1 MGGKIFPTSEDA
13 IAVFGKPAAI
23 YGALVNDISPFLTKE
38 RYHFED
44 LSVFETKAL
53 DPFSGEA
60 YSRRVYWSEMLARA
74 HMASVASIFRTTRWA
89 DAAVREYSAGNL
101 FGWASSCRSLIEAA
115 GDSAMSLSAVP
126 LTLAQQ
132 NRNIRAQISGK
143 YSGPTTICQE
153 LEETLIHFTH
163 ARKVH
168 KSEVVPPS
176 HKARQS
182 ADYVKHLE
190 AMEIHGSYKLYSFL
204 CELVHPASTSIATLF
219 SSEDRGWTFS
229 PPNEQDALHEL
240 AKNNKKLLGDVLS
253 AAYNPPIII
262 LKVLHKFDMFSKI
275 DKLRAYRFDH
285 VPIWGRIETALRD

>member
-1 MGGKIFPTSEDA
+1 MSGKIFPISEDA
-13 IAVFGKPAAI
+13 ISVFGSPATI
-23 YGALVNDISPFLTKE
+23 YGSLINDISPFLTRE

-44 LSVFETKAL
+44 LDVFESKAL

-89 DAAVREYSAGNL
+89 ESAVREYSAGNL

-132 NRNIRAQISGK
+132 NRKIRGQISGK
-143 YSGPTTICQE
+143 YSGPTTVSQE
-153 LEETLIHFTH
+153 LEESLIHFTH
-163 ARKVH
+163 ARKVQ
-168 KSEVVPPS
+168 KNEEAPPS

-182 ADYVKHLE
+182 ADYVKYLE
-190 AMEIHGSYKLYSFL
+190 AMEIKGAYKTYSFL
-204 CELVHPASTSIATLF
+204 CELVHPASTSVATLF
-219 SSEDRGWTFS
+219 RSEDHGWTFS
-229 PPNEQDALHEL
+229 PGNEQHALREL
-240 AKNNKKLLGDVLS
+240 AENNKELFGDVLS
-253 AAYNPPIII
+253 AAYNPPILI
-262 LKVLHKFDMFSKI
+262 LKVLHKFDLFSKI

-285 VPIWGRIETALRD
+285 VPIWNRIEAALRD